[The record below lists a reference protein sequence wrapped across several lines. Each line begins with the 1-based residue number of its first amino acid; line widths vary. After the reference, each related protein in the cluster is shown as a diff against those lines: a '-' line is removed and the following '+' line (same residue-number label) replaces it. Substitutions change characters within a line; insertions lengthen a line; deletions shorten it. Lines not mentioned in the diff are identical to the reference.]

1 MKRNSK
7 FKEIEPDE
15 IFLDAENA
23 PDFNTNQLEGRITKP
38 INKKTIFSVGL
49 VCLLIGLTFIGRL
62 GFVQI
67 AKGQTFFDLS
77 ERNRLQKIPIISPRG
92 IVYDRNGVELAWNR
106 EEEDKII
113 RSYIDLSG
121 FAHLLGFV
129 GYPTKDKAG
138 FYWQDNFIGKS
149 GIEKQYNDTLAGQ
162 NGMKITETDV
172 FGNIK
177 SENILA
183 EVLPGDN
190 VYLSLDARLQNKLF
204 ESIRDT
210 AGGYFT
216 GGAGVLIDVTD
227 GSVLSL
233 VSFPEFDS
241 EVLSLGQDTEAI
253 LRFNSDKR
261 KIFLNRPVS
270 GLYTPG
276 STVKPFFA
284 TAALKENIITPD
296 KKILSTGSI
305 SVPNPYNP
313 NQASVFKDWKA
324 HGFVN
329 LAQAIAVSSNVYFY
343 EIGGGFEGQP
353 GLGISRLEKY
363 ARLFGLGEKTNIDL
377 EGETL
382 GTIPNPTWK
391 KEHFNGEIWRVGD
404 TYYTA
409 IGQYGFQVTPLQL
422 ARAIAAV
429 ANNGRLL
436 TPHLIKDKTKEE
448 ILLPI
453 EDDIFQEVKNGMRMT
468 VVSGTATSLNF
479 GKAKFAAKTG
489 TAQLGVL
496 KERMNSWII
505 GFAPYENPKF
515 AFVILL
521 ENGPENIG
529 ISAQMAAYK
538 FFSWMVENTPE
549 YFQ

>member
-7 FKEIEPDE
+7 FKEIETDE

-49 VCLLIGLTFIGRL
+49 VCLLIGLSIIGRL

-149 GIEKQYNDTLAGQ
+149 GIEKQYNDTYAGQ

-305 SVPNPYNP
+305 S
-313 NQASVFKDWKA
+313 
-324 HGFVN
+324 
-329 LAQAIAVSSNVYFY
+329 
-343 EIGGGFEGQP
+343 
-353 GLGISRLEKY
+353 
-363 ARLFGLGEKTNIDL
+363 
-377 EGETL
+377 
-382 GTIPNPTWK
+382 
-391 KEHFNGEIWRVGD
+391 
-404 TYYTA
+404 
-409 IGQYGFQVTPLQL
+409 
-422 ARAIAAV
+422 
-429 ANNGRLL
+429 
-436 TPHLIKDKTKEE
+436 
-448 ILLPI
+448 
-453 EDDIFQEVKNGMRMT
+453 
-468 VVSGTATSLNF
+468 
-479 GKAKFAAKTG
+479 
-489 TAQLGVL
+489 
-496 KERMNSWII
+496 
-505 GFAPYENPKF
+505 
-515 AFVILL
+515 
-521 ENGPENIG
+521 
-529 ISAQMAAYK
+529 
-538 FFSWMVENTPE
+538 
-549 YFQ
+549 